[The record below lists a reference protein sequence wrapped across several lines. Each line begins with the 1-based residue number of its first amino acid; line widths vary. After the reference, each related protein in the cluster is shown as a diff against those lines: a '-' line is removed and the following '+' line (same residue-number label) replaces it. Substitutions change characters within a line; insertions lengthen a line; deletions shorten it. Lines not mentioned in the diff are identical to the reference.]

1 MRGSSAH
8 IDNILN
14 QLDAEIAGS
23 SRYVPPLKTHDR
35 YGASHRPS
43 DDAFDLSG
51 GMSFVGVISSNNA
64 LRGFEPVRH
73 QTVLTARLSFFPY
86 TVTHPL

>member
-1 MRGSSAH
+1 MRGSSAR
-8 IDNILN
+8 IDNILD

-23 SRYVPPLKTHDR
+23 SRYVPPLKTHDG

-51 GMSFVGVISSNNA
+51 GMSLWALYPPIIHYGDSSQVI
-64 LRGFEPVRH
+64 RW
-73 QTVLTARLSFFPY
+73 Y
-86 TVTHPL
+86 